1 MKTIVN
7 INLSTDELNE
17 ATDMVRANEKLFKN
31 NHDMMLVL
39 SNDVEILVMPRRESI
54 ILQTKVSLEM

>member
-7 INLSTDELNE
+7 INLSIDELNE